1 MTKSNKV
8 DNAELDVQLMTVADA
23 IAAGLVRLTSDL
35 PLTNGDLSRRVESL
49 VRDTNM
55 TYADIVATIKHEFPH
70 ARTTTK
76 SVASVACVMRKK
88 GIRVPLRLKLN
99 LVD

>member
-1 MTKSNKV
+1 MSNKQQNNSEV
-8 DNAELDVQLMTVADA
+8 DYNKMSVAEALQQ
-23 IAAGLVRLTSDL
+23 GLVRLTSDL
-35 PLTNGDLSRRVESL
+35 PQTNGDLSRRVESL

-55 TYADIVATIKHEFPH
+55 SYIDIVKTIHEEFPH